1 MSAILAYIIDCY
13 RPLPTH
19 QTIPTQLQETMSQ
32 PTSITGPTH
41 THTIW
46 RKREK
51 KLSITQKLVGIVT
64 TNPEE
69 KLNKFTIQHKIYW
82 SSQWDNKLRLT
93 VPLGDKS
100 PEETLE
106 NLGAL
111 MKDEGMDQ
119 YWEYV
124 TQFHT
129 DDPCKVDPR
138 VDKIK

>member
-32 PTSITGPTH
+32 PTSITGPTY

-46 RKREK
+46 RKRENE
-51 KLSITQKLVGIVT
+51 LSTAEKLVGIVKPS
-64 TNPEE
+64 PEKKLE
-69 KLNKFTIQHKIYW
+69 KFITKHKIYW
-82 SSQWDNKLRLT
+82 NSQWDNKLRLT

-100 PEETLE
+100 PEETLA

-111 MKDEGMDQ
+111 MQDDGMNQ

-124 TQFHT
+124 TQVHT
-129 DDPCKVDPR
+129 DDPRKVDPR
-138 VDKIK
+138 VDKIN

>member
-1 MSAILAYIIDCY
+1 MS
-13 RPLPTH
+13 
-19 QTIPTQLQETMSQ
+19 E
-32 PTSITGPTH
+32 PTSITVPTH

-51 KLSITQKLVGIVT
+51 KLGITQKLIGIVT

-69 KLNKFTIQHKIYW
+69 KLNKFTIKHKIYW

-100 PEETLE
+100 PEETLA

-119 YWEYV
+119 YW
-124 TQFHT
+124 
-129 DDPCKVDPR
+129 DRSKGG
-138 VDKIK
+138 